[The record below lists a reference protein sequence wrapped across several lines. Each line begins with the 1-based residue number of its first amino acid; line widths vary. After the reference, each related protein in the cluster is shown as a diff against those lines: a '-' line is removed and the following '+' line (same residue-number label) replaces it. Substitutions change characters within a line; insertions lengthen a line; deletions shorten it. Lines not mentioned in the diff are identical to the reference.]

1 MRAELAKDMAA
12 VSADEDDPAAFY
24 PGLTRR
30 VTGLMHRSATAREL
44 LMHPVVEA
52 LGDRHL
58 LPNCTK
64 WQLNVSAALNRPWS
78 ARSDIAPRG
87 RSLSLLGAAS
97 ANLILASMWAIS
109 DFTASNGGT
118 QIVPGSHTW
127 EADRVPH
134 EHEVV
139 RAEMAAGSV
148 YFGWAEHFM
157 AAARIPRPMTGGMD
171 SF

>member
-1 MRAELAKDMAA
+1 
-12 VSADEDDPAAFY
+12 
-24 PGLTRR
+24 
-30 VTGLMHRSATAREL
+30 
-44 LMHPVVEA
+44 
-52 LGDRHL
+52 
-58 LPNCTK
+58 
-64 WQLNVSAALNRPWS
+64 
-78 ARSDIAPRG
+78 
-87 RSLSLLGAAS
+87 
-97 ANLILASMWAIS
+97 MWAIS

-148 YFGWAEHFM
+148 YFGWVEHFT